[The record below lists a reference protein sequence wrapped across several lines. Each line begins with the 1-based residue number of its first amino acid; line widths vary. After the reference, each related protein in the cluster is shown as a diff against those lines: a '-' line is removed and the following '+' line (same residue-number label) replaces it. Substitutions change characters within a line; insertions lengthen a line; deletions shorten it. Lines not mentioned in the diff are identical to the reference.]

1 VEDEVEKQVFISN
14 HFVQLFRAGATGYTN
29 QLLQAVSPRVTAE
42 MNEALIQNFS
52 HEEVKRA
59 LESIGDL
66 KAPGPDGMPALF
78 YKRFWDTVGDQV
90 SQEVLNVLN
99 GGAMP
104 ENWNDTVIALI
115 PKVPNPQKVT
125 ELGLSASAMLF
136 TS

>member
-1 VEDEVEKQVFISN
+1 MECLHCFTKKN
-14 HFVQLFRAGATGYTN
+14 
-29 QLLQAVSPRVTAE
+29 
-42 MNEALIQNFS
+42 
-52 HEEVKRA
+52 
-59 LESIGDL
+59 IGM
-66 KAPGPDGMPALF
+66 G
-78 YKRFWDTVGDQV
+78 GDITR
-90 SQEVLNVLN
+90 EVLRFLN